1 MDATAKDFYGRHPP
15 RRDRHPVT
23 SVESARLRYCPSSN
37 TPRNAPSK
45 RLSMGHTKGL

>member
-1 MDATAKDFYGRHPP
+1 MPQPKISMDDTP